1 LEGKTFG
8 HSSLQQLAGIP
19 HFSLKEGH
27 LQEGLKV
34 FVGEFNFLLLAAE
47 QKHSLDV
54 IHISYSA
61 QTLECG
67 LALYGRRVVFSY
79 VELLGGSVNHLLLIF
94 ELVQQSV

>member
-1 LEGKTFG
+1 MNEQKVFFLEGKTFG
-8 HSSLQQLAGIP
+8 HGSLQEFTGFT

-34 FVGEFNFLLLAAE
+34 FVGEVNFLLLAAE

-67 LALYGRRVVFSY
+67 LALYGRRVVFS
-79 VELLGGSVNHLLLIF
+79 
-94 ELVQQSV
+94 